1 MEFYLHKPGVSLK
14 SIRCQD
20 VFSGTIAP
28 PVALS
33 PPSHVSRECCM
44 VWRTSLYE
52 VAKGLD
58 WIGLDWMR
66 SVSST
71 KEYPTKNLGIFAIGV
86 MRKKPKPSLCSKLR
100 IGY

>member
-58 WIGLDWMR
+58 WIGLDE
-66 SVSST
+66 VSIIY
-71 KEYPTKNLGIFAIGV
+71 KGV
-86 MRKKPKPSLCSKLR
+86 SHKKFRNICDWSNEKKAKA
-100 IGY
+100 